1 MLASRAVSGNRVLR
15 RVGLWQETPS
25 GPDAGARA
33 KRGPVD
39 ASTGPRPYPSGS
51 SPGELFRRVLLLVLP
66 SRQGEAGT
74 PVGPELRGHGSRDG
88 ELVARGETPA
98 GASDES
104 HGIPPSIV
112 HGRRFIVG
120 RELQPPCCITLRIL
134 CCGVSSPASPSG
146 LLIPPVRSARYR
158 KGKPGTATG
167 PSHPSTP
174 PVPGGPRPTPSPPHP
189 SLHPS
194 STPPPWRVDPCR
206 TRFHTCSVSFPTDG
220 TWEGFKGLPEKGG
233 AGCGGARGD
242 GRTRGG
248 ALRVSG
254 GKGPPRRS
262 SGAIPAPVRG
272 TDSACILVT
281 P

>member
-15 RVGLWQETPS
+15 RVGLSQETPS
-25 GPDAGARA
+25 GPAAGATA

-51 SPGELFRRVLLLVLP
+51 SPGELLRRLLLLVLP

-88 ELVARGETPA
+88 ELVARDETPA

-112 HGRRFIVG
+112 HGRRFVVG
-120 RELQPPCCITLRIL
+120 RELQSPCCITLRIL
-134 CCGVSSPASPSG
+134 RCGVSGPASPSG
-146 LLIPPVRSARYR
+146 LLIPPVRPARYR

-194 STPPPWRVDPCR
+194 ALAGRPLSNPIPHLLCVRPYGWDVGRIQGVAGEGRCRVRGAPG
-206 TRFHTCSVSFPTDG
+206 G
-220 TWEGFKGLPEKGG
+220 TEEPGTALCGSPGG
-233 AGCGGARGD
+233 RVL
-242 GRTRGG
+242 RGG
-248 ALRVSG
+248 RRGPSPPLCAL
-254 GKGPPRRS
+254 P
-262 SGAIPAPVRG
+262 
-272 TDSACILVT
+272 T
-281 P
+281 PHAYL